1 MASVDAEAKEGDGS
15 GGGGSVGGG
24 SSGSDG
30 EHSGGR
36 GGWVTRGNNH
46 EVVEFCY
53 APTPWPTAVGDAR
66 ALVATADV
74 NAATTANAAD
84 ELECGVGGAAAG
96 GAADIASTTAHAF
109 DAARGGAGAAA
120 GAEEGTAAGE
130 AFRSTLEAFYDESS
144 AVGGA
149 LLGCVAE
156 ALGLDRGHFAAA
168 ASPGEVR
175 RERREMERE
184 AWEPNKQREG
194 EFEKFNNMMNPP
206 PSSSSSY

>member
-1 MASVDAEAKEGDGS
+1 M
-15 GGGGSVGGG
+15 
-24 SSGSDG
+24 
-30 EHSGGR
+30 
-36 GGWVTRGNNH
+36 TRGNNH

-120 GAEEGTAAGE
+120 GAGAAGE
-130 AFRSTLEAFYDESS
+130 AAADFRSTLEAFYDESS

-175 RERREMERE
+175 RERREIERE
-184 AWEPNKQREG
+184 AWEPNKQKERG
-194 EFEKFNNMMNPP
+194 CLR
-206 PSSSSSY
+206 S

>member
-1 MASVDAEAKEGDGS
+1 MAAAEAKEEGGS
-15 GGGGSVGGG
+15 GGSGGS
-24 SSGSDG
+24 G
-30 EHSGGR
+30 EHSGER

-53 APTPWPTAVGDAR
+53 APTPWPTAIGDAR

-74 NAATTANAAD
+74 NAAATANAAV
-84 ELECGVGGAAAG
+84 ECGVGGGASAG
-96 GAADIASTTAHAF
+96 GAAGITNINTAS
-109 DAARGGAGAAA
+109 GAGAAA
-120 GAEEGTAAGE
+120 GAADS
-130 AFRSTLEAFYDESS
+130 FRSTLATFYDESS

-175 RERREMERE
+175 RDMGDKETGTATERE
-184 AWEPNKQREG
+184 RQRDRQRDRETERQRETEREG
-194 EFEKFNNMMNPP
+194 G
-206 PSSSSSY
+206 